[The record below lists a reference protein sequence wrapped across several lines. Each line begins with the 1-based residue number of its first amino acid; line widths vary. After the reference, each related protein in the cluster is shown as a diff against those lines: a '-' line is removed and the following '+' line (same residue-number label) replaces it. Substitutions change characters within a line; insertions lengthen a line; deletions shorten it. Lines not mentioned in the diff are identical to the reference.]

1 MCKLGET
8 IVVIALDIL
17 YSKMIMMMIMM
28 MVMMAVARERNA
40 S

>member
-8 IVVIALDIL
+8 FVVIALDIV
-17 YSKMIMMMIMM
+17 YSKMMMMIMM
-28 MVMMAVARERNA
+28 MVMMAVARERNT